1 MLLEE
6 IQAVTILDQL
16 FSRTKEAVFATD
28 STHRIVYQNP
38 VFSQMLQC
46 PAAQIL
52 GRKCHEVLQGRTLDG
67 HRFCGVDC
75 PAGRDL
81 VCGRAVDNFDLV
93 ISRPNRQLMWLSVG
107 GFALPQAV
115 DHAAAIFVLRPV
127 NAFQAVTGFPGAAAR
142 KEDLSQKKVT
152 PLTRRE
158 QQILQLLAN
167 GSNTDAIAQTL
178 HISHITVR
186 RHAQN
191 LFTKLDVHSRAEAVS
206 YAYRHHLV

>member
-6 IQAVTILDQL
+6 TQTTILDQM

-28 STHRIVYQNP
+28 SAHRIVYQNP

-46 PAAQIL
+46 PAAQIS
-52 GRKCHEVLQGRTLDG
+52 GRRCYEVLQGRTLDG
-67 HRFCGVDC
+67 HRFCGADC
-75 PAGRDL
+75 PAGREL

-93 ISRPNRQLMWLSVG
+93 ISRPNRQPMWLSIG
-107 GFALPQAV
+107 AFAIPRAIDRV
-115 DHAAAIFVLRPV
+115 AAIFVLRPV
-127 NAFQAVTGFPGAAAR
+127 NAFQAARGLPGATAR
-142 KEDLSQKKVT
+142 KEDFSQENAT

-158 QQILQLLAN
+158 QQILQLLAS
-167 GSNTDAIAQTL
+167 GSSTDAMAQTL
-178 HISHITVR
+178 HICHITVR

-191 LFTKLDVHSRAEAVS
+191 LFTKLGVHSRAEAVS